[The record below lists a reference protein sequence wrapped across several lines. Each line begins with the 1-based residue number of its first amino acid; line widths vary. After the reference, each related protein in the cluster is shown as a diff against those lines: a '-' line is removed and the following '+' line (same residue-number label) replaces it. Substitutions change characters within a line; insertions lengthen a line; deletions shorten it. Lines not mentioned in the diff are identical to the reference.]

1 MPTNR
6 LADRV
11 TCQRCL
17 SNTSPTR
24 SRAAGTHGSSAGSPM
39 SGAYTGPHR
48 ATRPVSLITESRSR
62 NPVQLVFELTC
73 NELPAPTRG
82 AETEARLLGV
92 PAELRLGRDTTL
104 DLAAGRACLAMN
116 GNSER
121 IAGGPVRSDDDHGS
135 RSRRYGAGGS
145 WTLISRS
152 VRSATF
158 VGRN

>member
-82 AETEARLLGV
+82 AETEARLRGIA
-92 PAELRLGRDTTL
+92 AELRLGRATTL
-104 DLAAGRACLAMN
+104 DLAAGRACPAPDSGRN
-116 GNSER
+116 GTPAPPPPYRKPADS
-121 IAGGPVRSDDDHGS
+121 P
-135 RSRRYGAGGS
+135 
-145 WTLISRS
+145 
-152 VRSATF
+152 RSA
-158 VGRN
+158 V